1 MFKDKKVLITGA
13 TGFIGSH
20 LTEYLVNQEALVT
33 VMVRMNSTAHLGWL
47 EPLVKAKKIKV
58 CYADIQD
65 PQGVDEAIAGNE
77 IVYHLAAIISIPYSY
92 LRPNEVTSTNHSG
105 TVNVLNAANRH
116 KIQRVVMVSSSE
128 VYGSAQYTPI
138 DEHHPL
144 QGQSPYSA
152 SKIAA
157 EKVCESYFKSFE
169 TPVVTVR
176 PFNTYGPRQSVRA
189 VIPTIIGQV
198 LFSEELRLGSLET
211 ERDFTYVA
219 DTAKGIALC
228 GIVGGIEGEI
238 INLGYG
244 RTIKVGELCDKIL
257 QLTGSSVSVIT
268 DQSKIR
274 PEKSEVTCLLSNR
287 EKAYKKLNW
296 QPEVGFEEG
305 LQHTIAWLKDNRPFF
320 DKRLLDFI

>member
-1 MFKDKKVLITGA
+1 
-13 TGFIGSH
+13 
-20 LTEYLVNQEALVT
+20 
-33 VMVRMNSTAHLGWL
+33 
-47 EPLVKAKKIKV
+47 
-58 CYADIQD
+58 
-65 PQGVDEAIAGNE
+65 
-77 IVYHLAAIISIPYSY
+77 
-92 LRPNEVTSTNHSG
+92 
-105 TVNVLNAANRH
+105 
-116 KIQRVVMVSSSE
+116 MVSSSE

-138 DEHHPL
+138 DEKHPL

-198 LFSEELRLGSLET
+198 LFSNELRLGSLET

-219 DTAKGIALC
+219 DTVKGIALC
-228 GIVGGIEGEI
+228 GTTPSIEGEV

-244 RTIKVGELCDKIL
+244 STIKVGELCDKIL
-257 QLTGSSVSVIT
+257 QITGSRLSVTV

-287 EKAYKKLNW
+287 KKAQEMLNW
-296 QPEVGFEEG
+296 EPEIV
-305 LQHTIAWLKDNRPFF
+305 LKKD
-320 DKRLLDFI
+320 